1 MLKKLVTPILA
12 SALILTACAETPIA
26 APTRHL
32 ASGDY
37 FAAGQK
43 ALEHIDSYISF
54 ETNRADL
61 LLELAEISYRVD
73 FDAVSGSYDSNYYT
87 AKAIERAAG
96 NSDDISELKYYRDQ
110 LAYYTGADMLYLPHS
125 PHYTAFDD
133 ASAQAI
139 SDFCIPESYVTFSYS
154 NDGYYSFNLGY
165 ACGAN
170 KSAIVNDLPSAIDH
184 FRSDPSSNNLIIT
197 LECFNDSIG
206 SLVIIDGFKDSKF
219 PGQREII
226 VQRFDS
232 DGNMKIIYEDLFGN
246 SDAAAIEAFASCAF
260 D

>member
-1 MLKKLVTPILA
+1 MLKKLIAPILA
-12 SALILTACAETPIA
+12 SALILTACCGSPST
-26 APTRHL
+26 APSRHL
-32 ASGDY
+32 AAGDY
-37 FAAGQK
+37 LAAGQK

-73 FDAVSGSYDSNYYT
+73 FDAVSGSYGPNYYT
-87 AKAIERAAG
+87 ANAIERAAG
-96 NSDDISELKYYRDQ
+96 KADDISELKYYRDQ

-125 PHYTAFDD
+125 PHFTAFDD
-133 ASAQAI
+133 ASSQAI
-139 SDFCIPESYVTFSYS
+139 SDFCIPESYVTFSDFS
-154 NDGYYSFNLGY
+154 NGCYSFNLDY

-170 KSAIVNDLPSAIDH
+170 KSAIINGLPSAIDH
-184 FRSDPSSNNLIIT
+184 FRSDPSSKNLIIT
-197 LECFNDSIG
+197 LKCFNDSIG
-206 SLVIIDGFKDSKF
+206 SLVIIDGFKYNKY

-232 DGNMKIIYEDLFGN
+232 DGNTEIIYEDLFWN
-246 SDAAAIEAFASCAF
+246 NDTSAIEAFASCAF